1 MNAPTGDLCAAPV
14 IARVAAVECRLV
26 QRPWAWAEGERER
39 IDAHWAELASRNPA
53 LFDGR
58 VLVLHSGGVEGDV
71 FRASYLETGFSRFI
85 AWRDFGFP
93 DRTIRNAFAMAALRS
108 SDGAYLLGVM
118 GPHTANSGKV
128 YFPAGTPDLSD
139 VVGDAVDLSGSV
151 ARELEEETGLTA
163 ADVAF
168 ADDWSVVTHGQ
179 RIALMRLV
187 QAREAAEPLRQRI
200 LAELSRQKDPE
211 LSDIRIVR
219 GTGDLDEAAMPP
231 FVCAYLRQA
240 LGEA

>member
-1 MNAPTGDLCAAPV
+1 VSASLEDIRAESV
-14 IARVAAVECRLV
+14 ITRVSVVDCRLV
-26 QRPWAWAEGERER
+26 QRPWAWAEAERDR
-39 IDAHWAELASRNPA
+39 IDAHWTKLSARNPA

-58 VLVLHSGGVEGDV
+58 VLVLASGGIDGDV

-93 DRTIRNAFAMAALRS
+93 DLTIRNAFAMAALRS
-108 SDGAYLLGVM
+108 ADGAFLLGVM

-139 VVGDAVDLSGSV
+139 VIGDRVDLAGSV
-151 ARELEEETGLTA
+151 RRELEEETGLSA
-163 ADVAF
+163 ADVSF

-187 QAREAAEPLRQRI
+187 QAHEDATPLRARI
-200 LAELSRQKDPE
+200 LDELSRQSEPE
-211 LSDIRIVR
+211 LADIRIVR
-219 GTGDLDEAAMPP
+219 EIPDLDEAVMPP
-231 FVCAYLRQA
+231 FVCAYLRA
-240 LGEA
+240 NL